1 MILLLFGLSPLLSL
15 EAFWLIV
22 FSLFILFNPSSEA
35 IRIWNN
41 ILVTSSLKLSNN
53 SSNKEKF
60 ILCRGHLKNDD
71 FSEAF
76 DSNNIDLKELVVY
89 KNLSNSKTINE
100 AFDSI
105 MFYSPSGIKSFLEN
119 NNINDSNCICIGKT
133 TAKFAAMHSSKVL
146 FCQTPTIKNVI
157 EKTIKLYDA

>member
-1 MILLLFGLSPLLSL
+1 MANYI
-15 EAFWLIV
+15 I
-22 FSLFILFNPSSEA
+22 
-35 IRIWNN
+35 
-41 ILVTSSLKLSNN
+41 N

-60 ILCRGHLKNDD
+60 ILCRGHLNDD

-157 EKTIKLYDA
+157 EKTIKLYDV